1 MSRGTPE
8 IGDVTGVHLVRRDD
22 RSEKLGVVTEPV
34 DGSRPALRPRQARV
48 PVRTAPTRFHK
59 IAFGQRAGDAHVEK
73 IELWAFISPKFKGP
87 GYSPADT
94 SDQRQRH
101 GVAIGASGTAA
112 PPVASLRS
120 AASMKAMISSVSAAD
135 TGGLLV
141 RKNLA
146 ISTRS
151 GS

>member
-8 IGDVTGVHLVRRDD
+8 IGDVTGVHLVRRDE

-48 PVRTAPTRFHK
+48 PVRTAPTRFHN

-94 SDQRQRH
+94 SDQRQRY
-101 GVAIGASGTAA
+101 GGASGTAA

-141 RKNLA
+141 PKNLA